1 MKKTIS
7 IIFIILS
14 IFTLSISVFATGNGN
29 IDSGGGGGTTGGGT
43 SQNKWR
49 MGDDGVRIS
58 IVDTKTNTVI
68 RTPIDFSN
76 KDRSD
81 IRYDFGKV
89 SKIQYRS
96 GSKLRLKQYSYKSS
110 VPSVKMPT
118 IVSDKGNDI
127 QAIKK
132 YFTSAEVVN
141 AIAEK
146 SAIPYETLINGQY
159 KLLLEPIIYIT
170 YRGNRWAMTAHETA
184 LYNEK
189 TGGDIRR
196 YFASI
201 SHRSLPF
208 SMFLEVSDLGF
219 PAYKGATNKP
229 VKDNIIKEQLGLGI
243 VRFNGASTDIPTNPK
258 PDTPI
263 IPDIDIERADYQYR
277 TDTDVISSI
286 KISSKS
292 DVTPDNPIK
301 VTFDILGNKHTFS
314 NIVIPSGSSQL
325 VWVKWH
331 TPKTPQTVN
340 IKVSISGGDISSSN
354 IKAVVSDIKEIT
366 PPDPV
371 ADDRNDRFV
380 MPYLPSQ
387 VNNTST
393 SWSKWN
399 CKWKPNMVWIDYGV
413 DENGVSHGEWVDRG
427 YWQYSKTTYSASLSA
442 NMDLI
447 PDSHNPTYKKIG
459 NEYEMKS
466 GYGVDLKVSTNVNHN
481 GSSSDVTSAQN
492 VNTTF
497 SEFKY
502 KTYNRLLEK
511 RKNNGLKSE
520 FEFKK
525 NKYSPYS
532 TRTHFTP
539 IWYKDD
545 LDYIVNAEILDVW
558 TPTGMLSVSLN
569 DKMKIK
575 GNLWDDRH
583 IAIMK

>member
-1 MKKTIS
+1 MKKSIS

-29 IDSGGGGGTTGGGT
+29 IDSGGGGGSGSGT

-49 MGDDGVRIS
+49 IGDDGVRIS

-81 IRYDFGKV
+81 IKYDFGKV
-89 SKIQYRS
+89 SKIQYKN
-96 GSKLRLKQYSYKSS
+96 GVKLAPKVNNYKTI
-110 VPSVKMPT
+110 VPSLKMPT

-127 QAIKK
+127 QAIKN
-132 YFTSAEVVN
+132 YYCSAPVVKL
-141 AIAEK
+141 IAEK

-159 KLLLEPIIYIT
+159 KLLLEPIFYIT
-170 YRGNRWAMTAHETA
+170 YHGNRWAMTSHEVA

-189 TGGDIRR
+189 TNGDIRR

-208 SMFLEVSDLGF
+208 SMFLETSDLGF

-243 VRFNGASTDIPTNPK
+243 VRFNGASTDNPSNPK
-258 PDTPI
+258 PDEPT
-263 IPDIDIERADYQYR
+263 IPDIGIDKEDYQYR

-286 KISSKS
+286 EISSN
-292 DVTPDNPIK
+292 DDITPDNPIT
-301 VTFDILGNKHTFS
+301 VTFDILGNKHTVS

-331 TPKTPQTVN
+331 TPKTPQTVD

-354 IKAVVSDIKEIT
+354 IKAVISDIKEIT

-387 VNNTST
+387 ANNTST
-393 SWSKWN
+393 SWYKWS
-399 CKWKPNMVWIDYGV
+399 CRWEPSWEWIDYGT
-413 DENGVSHGEWVDRG
+413 DENGISYGEWVDRG
-427 YWQYSKTTYSASLSA
+427 YWEYSKTTYSASLSA
-442 NMDLI
+442 NMDLV

-497 SEFKY
+497 SEFQY

-511 RKNNGLKSE
+511 TKNNGLNSE

-539 IWYKDD
+539 IWYKDK